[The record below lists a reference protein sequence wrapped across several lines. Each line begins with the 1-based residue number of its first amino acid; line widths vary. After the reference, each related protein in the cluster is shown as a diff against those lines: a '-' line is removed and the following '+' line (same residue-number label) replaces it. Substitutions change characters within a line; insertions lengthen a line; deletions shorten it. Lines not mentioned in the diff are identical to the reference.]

1 MAPSAL
7 PLQANRSWIV
17 KMSEWA
23 LEPLS
28 GNVRGLRQSGYGA
41 GLNTRRNAA
50 HIVVYH
56 RYKQVLEEELISPVV
71 ILAMRNMYQTTFG
84 FLMKNAGMYKYLQVP
99 QHDDSTIETTA
110 VKYLPKVAYCL
121 ENVMCEMVCA
131 NGMCMLVHA
140 CVDTRADAAARV

>member
-1 MAPSAL
+1 MHHSM
-7 PLQANRSWIV
+7 QANRSWIV

-28 GNVRGLRQSGYGA
+28 GNVRGLRKSGYDS

-56 RYKQVLEEELISPVV
+56 RDKQVLEEELISPVV

-84 FLMKNAGMYKYLQVP
+84 FLMKNAGMYKYLQV
-99 QHDDSTIETTA
+99 
-110 VKYLPKVAYCL
+110 
-121 ENVMCEMVCA
+121 
-131 NGMCMLVHA
+131 
-140 CVDTRADAAARV
+140 